1 MQTQITL
8 GTTQSALN
16 YASLSQHSAVQNN
29 IHQLIR
35 LNDVMNITGL
45 KRSSLY
51 AKVAEGRFPEP
62 VKIGVRASA
71 WRLSD
76 VIRWIES
83 PMEYSETVV
92 AS

>member
-1 MQTQITL
+1 MYKQTTL
-8 GTTQSALN
+8 GTIPSALS
-16 YASLSQHSAVQNN
+16 YASVSQHSAVQNN
-29 IHQLIR
+29 LHQLIR
-35 LNDVMNITGL
+35 LCDVMNITGL

-76 VIRWIES
+76 VIRWIEA
-83 PMEYSETVV
+83 PMEYSETGVV
-92 AS
+92 S